1 MASASGVVLNPPGE
15 SEQPELQSI
24 PSPAA
29 PGADV
34 KAEPLHR
41 ATKKSL
47 DVWMLAG
54 VVIALAGTVLGIKS
68 TGVNLAYFFQPAG
81 ALIVLGAT
89 FGIALITTPRS
100 SLLHSARRVMGLL
113 RSETPNREDLIEE
126 IVSYAK
132 LARMKGLLSID
143 HMMDDASHDFLRDTI
158 RLAMDV
164 TNREELQTT
173 LETKVRLRERQGET
187 DARVLEVAGG
197 FAPTIGVL
205 GTVVGLIDVLRQFS
219 NLSAVALGIGTAFV
233 STVYGLALANLLLLP
248 AAHRIRA
255 SVAETFDLEEMMV
268 EGGLCLFDG
277 IHPSLVRERLNNFLR
292 TTSGK

>member
-1 MASASGVVLNPPGE
+1 MASASGAIEKSFGE
-15 SEQPELQSI
+15 TPQTQQ
-24 PSPAA
+24 
-29 PGADV
+29 
-34 KAEPLHR
+34 
-41 ATKKSL
+41 SL
-47 DVWMLAG
+47 DGWMIAG
-54 VVIALAGTVLGIKS
+54 IVIAIAGTIAGIKS
-68 TGVNLAYFFQPAG
+68 TGVSLAYFFQPAG
-81 ALIVLGAT
+81 ALIVLGGT

-100 SLLHSARRVMGLL
+100 SLRHAAHRVADML
-113 RSETPNREDLIEE
+113 RSETANREALIEE

-132 LARMKGLLSID
+132 AARLKGLVSID
-143 HMMDDASHDFLRDTI
+143 RLVDGASHAFLRDTI

-164 TNREELQTT
+164 KNREELQTT

-187 DARVLEVAGG
+187 DAKVLEVAGG

-205 GTVVGLIDVLRQFS
+205 GTVVGLIEILRQFS

-233 STVYGLALANLLLLP
+233 STFYGLALANLVLLP

-255 SVAETFDLEEMMV
+255 SVAETFELEEMMV

-292 TTSGK
+292 TTTGR